1 MKELVQAIKGLD
13 DFLICMHV
21 DPDGDTIGSACAL
34 SLALQKL
41 GKTST
46 IYSPDPVPAMYSFIK
61 NSQNTLRSPEKTGK
75 RFGAVIALDCADLK
89 RIEAGHKIKD
99 LGGTLI
105 NIDHHEDNT
114 LFGDLNL
121 VRNVSSTGE
130 IVYDLIK
137 ELGVEVDEQI
147 AQAVYVAMITDTGSF
162 RFSNT
167 SERVFAIAAEL
178 VKCGIDVS
186 AIATSL
192 YDSRSEG
199 ELRALA
205 ASLNRI
211 ERYCGGKIAVSYLS
225 DREIASFGVVS
236 QEMQGIVDYL
246 RSIRD
251 VEIAVFLRQTQDGRV
266 KINFRSKTFDIQ
278 QIAKALGGGGHKR
291 ASGAV
296 LDGPLD
302 EAKKKAIGTIE
313 AIWTASSR

>member
-1 MKELVQAIKGLD
+1 MKELVQSIIGLD

-61 NSQNTLRSPEKTGK
+61 NSQNTLRSPEKTGQ

-147 AQAVYVAMITDTGSF
+147 AQAVYAAMITDTGSF

-167 SERVFAIAAEL
+167 SARVFEIAGEL

-186 AIATSL
+186 AIATRL

-199 ELRALA
+199 EIKALA
-205 ASLNRI
+205 MALNRI

-225 DREIASFGVVS
+225 DTEIASFGVVS

-296 LDGPLD
+296 LDGPLE
-302 EAKKKAIGTIE
+302 EAKKKAIGTTE
-313 AIWTASSR
+313 AIWAASSR